1 MFAYGM
7 TYVLVA
13 GLAIA
18 PLGDGDGDG
27 VGVSSD
33 YTGYI
38 ISAKRLPRPGSAAP
52 AGKGSKVRCTYQP
65 WFADGRENGGLE
77 FVDPG
82 SNLSSEP
89 TGKGAY
95 YLVECSDGYRD
106 VVWIKKRR
114 GALTPEQLA
123 RRAYKL
129 IPIAPPTVLTAP
141 PRGQDGLVGLP
152 QWFFLADG
160 QWTPKSKRLH
170 IGAVWAAATATPER
184 MTISTGD
191 GQTLTCDGPGTA
203 YDTTRPADQQS
214 STCSH
219 TYQHPA
225 SAYRVTVSVTW
236 SGTWRGSGGTGGTLP
251 PITKSVTFPI
261 RVIEAQALV
270 TKG

>member
-1 MFAYGM
+1 MFAYSM

-38 ISAKRLPRPGSAAP
+38 ISAKRLPHPRSATP

-106 VVWIKKRR
+106 VVWLKKRR
-114 GALTPEQLA
+114 DEVTPEQLA

-141 PRGQDGLVGLP
+141 PRGQNGLVGLP
-152 QWFFLADG
+152 QWFFLADR
-160 QWTPKSKRLH
+160 QWAPKSKRLH
-170 IGAVWAAATATPER
+170 IGGVWAAATATPER

-191 GQTLTCDGPGTA
+191 GQTLTRDGPGTA